1 MANLARVYDGQHR
14 YADAERLGREAV
26 TAWERLKVTDREEVG
41 DARLAFGRALAGL
54 RRFPEAER
62 ELLEAEHVLSRAKS
76 MRERASVEALA
87 AMYDGWERSDPGR
100 GHQRQAA
107 TWRAQLE
114 RN

>member
-1 MANLARVYDGQHR
+1 
-14 YADAERLGREAV
+14 
-26 TAWERLKVTDREEVG
+26 LKITDREEVG
-41 DARLAFGRALAGL
+41 DARLALGRALAGL
-54 RRFPEAER
+54 RRYPEAER

-76 MRERASVEALA
+76 TRLRASVEALA
-87 AMYDGWERSDPGR
+87 AMYDSWERSEPRR